1 MNPYFLSCAVLTVVS
16 VGLLPTPATNVAS
29 ARLSAPPADDL
40 RQDLQVLVREGVP
53 QMTDTIQCEVRT
65 MLDWVCRDGNT
76 VTASHHG
83 KLYLFKLGRG
93 LGHGDENIQHT
104 SLKR

>member
-1 MNPYFLSCAVLTVVS
+1 MNPFFLSCAVLTVVS
-16 VGLLPTPATNVAS
+16 VGLLPTPATDTPS
-29 ARLSAPPADDL
+29 TQLSPPPAGNL
-40 RQDLQVLVREGVP
+40 RQDLSVLVREGVP
-53 QMTDTIQCEVRT
+53 QMTDTTECEVRT

-76 VTASHHG
+76 VTAGHHG

-93 LGHGDENIQHT
+93 LRHEDENIQHT